1 MRKRRFEDRPEVVVM
16 ESGAKECIN
25 SWPLGAEKGK
35 EMDFSPEA
43 FRRNTLILE
52 F

>member
-1 MRKRRFEDRPEVVVM
+1 MK

-25 SWPLGAEKGK
+25 SWPLEAEKGK

-52 F
+52 FWLQNYENKFLLF